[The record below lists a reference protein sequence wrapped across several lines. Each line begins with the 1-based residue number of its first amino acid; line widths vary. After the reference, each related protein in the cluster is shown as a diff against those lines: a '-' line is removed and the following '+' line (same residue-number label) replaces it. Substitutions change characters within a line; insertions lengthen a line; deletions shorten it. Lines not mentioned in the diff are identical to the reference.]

1 MIYLPP
7 RAQRMEKFL
16 GLLKI
21 DPLIKPQISLCA
33 LCELCGEISSG
44 NCCQISSLH
53 KSAAPAGTR
62 YHIDPKPRPTCL
74 GRKLPRTRTGLARF
88 VP

>member
-7 RAQRMEKFL
+7 RAQRMEKFR

-33 LCELCGEISSG
+33 LCALCGEISSG
-44 NCCQISSLH
+44 NCWLQTYIL
-53 KSAAPAGTR
+53 
-62 YHIDPKPRPTCL
+62 IDINLTKRDFLYQPFSYRCL
-74 GRKLPRTRTGLARF
+74 ATSQSPDNSFRGFLTP
-88 VP
+88 

>member
-1 MIYLPP
+1 MSAAPAEATFLLLMIYLPP
-7 RAQRMEKFL
+7 RAQRTQRMEKFR

-44 NCCQISSLH
+44 NCCSYVRFDRL
-53 KSAAPAGTR
+53 K
-62 YHIDPKPRPTCL
+62 L
-74 GRKLPRTRTGLARF
+74 GWVLGHLEI
-88 VP
+88 